1 MKILVI
7 NAGSS
12 SIKYQLIDMDDES
25 VIAKGQAER
34 IGIEGS
40 NVKQSSAKGEIVFN
54 EPLKNHSDAMAYIVK
69 ALTDK
74 EKGVIADMKEI
85 DAVGHRVLH
94 GGASFTESQIPRSW
108 KPSMTTSSSGRCTTL
123 PTFRAL
129 RPARR

>member
-40 NVKQSSAKGEIVFN
+40 SL
-54 EPLKNHSDAMAYIVK
+54 P
-69 ALTDK
+69 
-74 EKGVIADMKEI
+74 
-85 DAVGHRVLH
+85 
-94 GGASFTESQIPRSW
+94 PRGKSC
-108 KPSMTTSSSGRCTTL
+108 SMRRSRTTPRPWSTSS
-123 PTFRAL
+123 
-129 RPARR
+129 RP